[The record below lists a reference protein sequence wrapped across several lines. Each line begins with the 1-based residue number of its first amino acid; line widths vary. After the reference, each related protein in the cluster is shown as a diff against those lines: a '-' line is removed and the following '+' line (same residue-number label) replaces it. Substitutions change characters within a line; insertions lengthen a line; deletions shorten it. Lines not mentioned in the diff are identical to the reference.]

1 MGRFV
6 ALVLVALVV
15 GGSLGEPSRAEA
27 IPSCVSAGNV
37 TGLGAAGCDL
47 GTLNFSGFMVST
59 TGVAANIFLGGLSTV
74 VANNVN
80 LTFQV
85 AHSPSPA
92 NLSDILFSYTVKTLS
107 GQPELGGVDLYNAG
121 KNVTIRES
129 ICGSG
134 FDNGVC
140 TTGTLADYV
149 ATGGSI
155 ASATFSPLSTIYVLK
170 DIQLLQD
177 AFISE
182 FTNSHDEPPL
192 PAPEPTTL
200 LLVGSSLAAAG
211 VALRKRRA

>member
-1 MGRFV
+1 MGKFV

-15 GGSLGEPSRAEA
+15 GGSLAGPSRAEA
-27 IPSCVSAGNV
+27 IPSCVNAGNV

-47 GTLNFSGFMVST
+47 GTLNFSDFMVSA
-59 TGVAANIFLGGLSTV
+59 TGVTANIFLGGLSAV

-140 TTGTLADYV
+140 PTGTLADYV

-192 PAPEPTTL
+192 SAPEPTTL

>member
-1 MGRFV
+1 MGTFV

-15 GGSLGEPSRAEA
+15 GGSLAGPSRAEA
-27 IPSCVSAGNV
+27 IPSCVNAGNV

-47 GTLNFSGFMVST
+47 GTLNFSDFMVSA
-59 TGVAANIFLGGLSTV
+59 TGVAANIFLGGLSAV

-107 GQPELGGVDLYNAG
+107 GQSELGGVDLYNAG
-121 KNVTIRES
+121 NNVTIRES

-149 ATGGSI
+149 AAGGSI
-155 ASATFSPLSTIYVLK
+155 ASATFSPLSTIYVRE

-182 FTNSHDEPPL
+182 FTNSHDEPPR

-200 LLVGSSLAAAG
+200 LLVGSGLAAVG